1 MEPIE
6 IRDCPGYDR
15 PDGSWADCV
24 GNGKLEIFY
33 PGQRQAK
40 RCRECSAA
48 RSREFTKAKQ
58 HLYRQ
63 HRSPVVRGKTYIE
76 PYGLNRF

>member
-24 GNGKLEIFY
+24 GTGKLEIYY
-33 PGQRQAK
+33 PKQRQAI

-48 RSREFTKAKQ
+48 RSKEHTKAKQ
-58 HLYRQ
+58 HLYRRYRAPIV
-63 HRSPVVRGKTYIE
+63 HAGTYIE
-76 PYGLNRF
+76 PHGLNKL